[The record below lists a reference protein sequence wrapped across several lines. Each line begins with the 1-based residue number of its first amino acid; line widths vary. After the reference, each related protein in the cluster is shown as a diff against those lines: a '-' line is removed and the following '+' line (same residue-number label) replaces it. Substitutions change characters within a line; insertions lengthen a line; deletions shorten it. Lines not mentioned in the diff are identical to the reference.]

1 MKANPAAS
9 VKAQLLALAGGED
22 FQRTLTRYAAERL
35 LFRLGASAVRE
46 RFALKGASLLAVWM
60 PDPYRG
66 TKDVDLLAS
75 GDPSDASIRAL
86 LEAICAVPCPKDGLV
101 FDLTTLRLE
110 TIRPEEEYSGKR
122 ARFHA
127 LLGNTRIPVQLDL
140 GFGDVVVPEPADI
153 TYPTLLSDL
162 PAPELLAYPREAA
175 VAEKFEAMVKLDVR
189 NSRMKDFHDL
199 WALARSFRFEG
210 PMLQV
215 AVEACFQRRGTPW
228 AEEIP
233 TPLTP
238 GFYQRPELAAR
249 WAGYLAR
256 EAVLVPPPN
265 RFEEIGEVIVAFL
278 GPVRVSLVEQ
288 RAFERH
294 WEPGGSW
301 AAQVQEVGA

>member
-1 MKANPAAS
+1 MKANPTAS
-9 VKAQLLALAGGED
+9 VKARLLALAGGED
-22 FQRTLTRYAAERL
+22 FQRSLNRYAAERWL
-35 LFRLGASAVRE
+35 YRLGASAMRE
-46 RFALKGASLLAVWM
+46 RFALKGASLLMVWM

-86 LEAICAVPCPKDGLV
+86 LDSVCAVPCPEDGLV
-101 FDLTTLRLE
+101 FVLSTLRLE

-127 LLGNTRIPVQLDL
+127 LLGTTRIGVQLDL
-140 GFGDVVVPEPADI
+140 GFGDAVVPEPAEI
-153 TYPTLLSDL
+153 IYPTLLTDL
-162 PAPELLAYPREAA
+162 PPPELLAYPREAA
-175 VAEKFEAMVKLDVR
+175 VAEKFEAMVKLDLR

-199 WALARSFRFEG
+199 WALASTFRFEG
-210 PMLQV
+210 PLLQAAV
-215 AVEACFQRRGTPW
+215 AACFQRQGTPLG
-228 AEEIP
+228 EETP

-238 GFYQRPELAAR
+238 VFYRRPELATR

-278 GPVRVSLVEQ
+278 GPVRESLVA
-288 RAFERH
+288 RGAFDRE
-294 WEPGGSW
+294 WPAGGPW
-301 AAQVQEVGA
+301 QAIGKEVAR

>member
-1 MKANPAAS
+1 MKGNPAAS
-9 VKAQLLALAGGED
+9 VKDRLLAKAGGEA

-35 LFRLGASAVRE
+35 LYRLGASAVRE
-46 RFALKGASLLAVWM
+46 RFALKGASLLTVWL

-86 LEAICAVPCPKDGLV
+86 LETVCAVPCPEDGV
-101 FDLTTLRLE
+101 IFDLSTLRLE

-122 ARFHA
+122 ARFRA
-127 LLGNTRIPVQLDL
+127 LLGNTRIGVQLDL
-140 GFGDVVVPEPADI
+140 GFGDAVVPEPADI
-153 TYPTLLSDL
+153 TYPTLLNDL

-175 VAEKFEAMVKLDVR
+175 VAEKFEAMLKLDLR

-199 WALARSFRFEG
+199 WALASSFSFEG
-210 PMLQV
+210 QVLQA
-215 AVEACFQRRGTPW
+215 AVDACFKRRGTPW
-228 AEEIP
+228 TEQIP

-238 GFYQRPELAAR
+238 VFYQRPDLAAR

-265 RFEEIGEVIVAFL
+265 RFEEIGEAILAFL
-278 GPVRVSLVEQ
+278 GPVRESLV
-288 RAFERH
+288 A
-294 WEPGGSW
+294 GGPFDRGWPAGGPWWGLSE
-301 AAQVQEVGA
+301 EVAS

>member
-9 VKAQLLALAGGED
+9 VKARLLALAGGEN
-22 FQRTLTRYAAERL
+22 FQRSLTRYTAERRL
-35 LFRLGASAVRE
+35 YRLGASAMRE
-46 RFALKGASLLAVWM
+46 RFALKGASLLTVWM

-86 LEAICAVPCPKDGLV
+86 LDSVCAVPCPEDGLV
-101 FDLTTLRLE
+101 FDLSTLRLE

-127 LLGNTRIPVQLDL
+127 LLGNTRIGVQLNL
-140 GFGDVVVPEPADI
+140 GFGDAVVPEPADI

-162 PAPELLAYPREAA
+162 PAPDLLAYPREAA
-175 VAEKFEAMVKLDVR
+175 VAEKFEAMVKLDLR

-199 WALARSFRFEG
+199 WALASTFRFEG
-210 PMLQV
+210 PLLRA

-228 AEEIP
+228 AEEIT

-238 GFYQRPELAAR
+238 AFYQRPELAAR
-249 WAGYLAR
+249 WSGCLAR

-278 GPVRVSLVEQ
+278 GPVRESLVGGA
-288 RAFERH
+288 AFDRR
-294 WEPGGSW
+294 WPAGGPW
-301 AAQVQEVGA
+301 QPQGEGVAR

>member
-9 VKAQLLALAGGED
+9 VKARLLALAGGED
-22 FQRTLTRYAAERL
+22 FQLTLTRYAAERL
-35 LFRLGASAVRE
+35 LYRLGASAVRE

-86 LEAICAVPCPKDGLV
+86 LESVCAVPCPEDGLV
-101 FDLTTLRLE
+101 FDLSTLRLE

-127 LLGNTRIPVQLDL
+127 LLGNTRIGVQLDL
-140 GFGDVVVPEPADI
+140 GFGDAVVPEPADI
-153 TYPTLLSDL
+153 TYPTLLNDL

-199 WALARSFRFEG
+199 WALASSFRFEG
-210 PMLQV
+210 PVLQAAV
-215 AVEACFQRRGTPW
+215 AACFQRRGTPW

-238 GFYQRPELAAR
+238 GFYQTAGVGGTMGGLSGPGGRAGAAAESVR
-249 WAGYLAR
+249 GDRGGGRGLSGAGA
-256 EAVLVPPPN
+256 
-265 RFEEIGEVIVAFL
+265 G
-278 GPVRVSLVEQ
+278 
-288 RAFERH
+288 
-294 WEPGGSW
+294 EPGGGE
-301 AAQVQEVGA
+301 AL

>member
-9 VKAQLLALAGGED
+9 VKARLLALAGGEN

-35 LFRLGASAVRE
+35 LYRLGASAVRE
-46 RFALKGASLLAVWM
+46 RFALKGASLLTVWM

-86 LEAICAVPCPKDGLV
+86 LNSVCAVPCPEDGLV

-127 LLGNTRIPVQLDL
+127 LLGNTRIGVQLDM
-140 GFGDVVVPEPADI
+140 GFGDAVVPEPADI
-153 TYPTLLSDL
+153 TYPTLLNDL

-199 WALARSFRFEG
+199 WALASSFRFEG
-210 PMLQV
+210 PLLR
-215 AVEACFQRRGTPW
+215 ASVEACFHRRGTPW
-228 AEEIP
+228 AEETP

-249 WAGYLAR
+249 WSGYLAR

-265 RFEEIGEVIVAFL
+265 RFDEIGELILAFL
-278 GPVRVSLVEQ
+278 GPVRESLVAGA
-288 RAFERH
+288 AFKSR
-294 WEPGGSW
+294 WPAGGLW
-301 AAQVQEVGA
+301 QALGEEVAS

>member
-9 VKAQLLALAGGED
+9 VKARLLALAGGEN
-22 FQRTLTRYAAERL
+22 FQRTLTRFAAERL

-46 RFALKGASLLAVWM
+46 RFALKGASLLTVWM
-60 PDPYRG
+60 HDPYRG

-75 GDPSDASIRAL
+75 GDPSDASLRAL
-86 LEAICAVPCPKDGLV
+86 LNSVCAVPCPEDGLV
-101 FDLTTLRLE
+101 FDLRTLRLE

-127 LLGNTRIPVQLDL
+127 LLGNTRIGVQLDL
-140 GFGDVVVPEPADI
+140 GFGDAVVPEPADI
-153 TYPTLLSDL
+153 TYPTLLNDL

-199 WALARSFRFEG
+199 WALASTFRFEG
-210 PMLQV
+210 PVLQ
-215 AVEACFQRRGTPW
+215 AAMAACFQRRGTPW
-228 AEEIP
+228 TDEIP

-238 GFYQRPELAAR
+238 GFYQRPEVAAR
-249 WAGYLAR
+249 WVGYLAR

-278 GPVRVSLVEQ
+278 GPVRESLVEQ
-288 RAFERH
+288 RAFERY

>member
-9 VKAQLLALAGGED
+9 VRARLLALAGGED

-46 RFALKGASLLAVWM
+46 RFALKGASLLTVWM

-75 GDPSDASIRAL
+75 GDSSDESLRGV
-86 LEAICAVPCPKDGLV
+86 LEAICAVPCPEDGLV
-101 FDLTTLRLE
+101 FDLSSLRLE

-127 LLGNTRIPVQLDL
+127 LLGTTRIGMQLDL
-140 GFGDVVVPEPADI
+140 GYGDAVVPEPADI

-175 VAEKFEAMVKLDVR
+175 VAEKFEAMVKLDLR

-199 WALARSFRFEG
+199 WALASTFCFEG
-210 PMLQV
+210 PVLRAAV
-215 AVEACFQRRGTPW
+215 AACFQRRGTPW

-238 GFYQRPELAAR
+238 GFYQRPELTAR

-256 EAVLVPPPN
+256 EAVLVPPSN
-265 RFEEIGEVIVAFL
+265 RFEEIGEVVVAFL
-278 GPVRVSLVEQ
+278 GPVRVSLVE
-288 RAFERH
+288 ERPFDRN
-294 WEPGGSW
+294 WGPGGPWVALSKEE
-301 AAQVQEVGA
+301 AP

>member
-9 VKAQLLALAGGED
+9 VKARLLALAGGED

-35 LFRLGASAVRE
+35 LYRLGASAVRE
-46 RFALKGASLLAVWM
+46 RFALKGASLLAVWL

-86 LEAICAVPCPKDGLV
+86 LDSICAVPCPEDGLV
-101 FDLTTLRLE
+101 FDLSTLRLE

-127 LLGNTRIPVQLDL
+127 LLGNTRIGVQLDL
-140 GFGDVVVPEPADI
+140 GFGDAVVPEPTDI

-199 WALARSFRFEG
+199 WALASSFRFEG
-210 PMLQV
+210 PVLQAAV
-215 AVEACFQRRGTPW
+215 AACFKRRGTPW

-233 TPLTP
+233 TPLSP

-265 RFEEIGEVIVAFL
+265 RFEEIGEVIQAFL
-278 GPVRVSLVEQ
+278 VPLRESLVEGSP
-288 RAFERH
+288 FERL
-294 WEPGGSW
+294 WQPGGPW
-301 AAQVQEVGA
+301 VAQSQGVTA

>member
-9 VKAQLLALAGGED
+9 VRERLLALAGGED

-35 LFRLGASAVRE
+35 LYRLGASTVRE
-46 RFALKGASLLAVWM
+46 RFALKGASLLTVWL

-86 LEAICAVPCPKDGLV
+86 LDSICAVPCPEDALV
-101 FDLTTLRLE
+101 FDLSALRLE

-127 LLGNTRIPVQLDL
+127 LLGTTRIGVQLDL
-140 GFGDVVVPEPADI
+140 GFGDAVVPEPIGI
-153 TYPTLLSDL
+153 TYPTLLNDL

-175 VAEKFEAMVKLDVR
+175 VAEKFEAMVKLDLR

-199 WALARSFRFEG
+199 WALASTFRFEG
-210 PMLQV
+210 VVLQAAV
-215 AVEACFQRRGTPW
+215 APCFQRRGTPW
-228 AEEIP
+228 SEEIP
-233 TPLTP
+233 TPLTSA
-238 GFYQRPELAAR
+238 FYRRPELGAR

-256 EAVLVPPPN
+256 EAVLVPPPK
-265 RFEEIGEVIVAFL
+265 RFEEIGEVVVALL
-278 GPVRVSLVEQ
+278 GPVRESLLVGRPMEQ
-288 RAFERH
+288 H
-294 WEPGGSW
+294 WEPRGPW
-301 AAQVQEVGA
+301 AARIQEEAP

>member
-9 VKAQLLALAGGED
+9 VKARLLALAGGED
-22 FQRTLTRYAAERL
+22 FQRTLTRYAAERW

-46 RFALKGASLLAVWM
+46 RFALKGASLLTVWM

-75 GDPSDASIRAL
+75 GDPSDEGLRAL
-86 LEAICAVPCPKDGLV
+86 LESVCTVPCPEDGLI
-101 FDLTTLRLE
+101 FDLSSLRLE

-127 LLGNTRIPVQLDL
+127 LLGTTRIRVQLDL
-140 GFGDVVVPEPADI
+140 GFGDAVVPEPADI
-153 TYPTLLSDL
+153 TYPTLLNDL

-175 VAEKFEAMVKLDVR
+175 VAEKFEAMVKLDLS

-199 WALARSFRFEG
+199 WALASTFRFEG
-210 PMLQV
+210 PLLRA

-265 RFEEIGEVIVAFL
+265 RFEEIGEVVVAFV
-278 GPVRVSLVEQ
+278 GPVRKSLVEEGPFD
-288 RAFERH
+288 RN
-294 WEPGGSW
+294 WEPGGPWLALSK
-301 AAQVQEVGA
+301 EESP

>member
-9 VKAQLLALAGGED
+9 VKARLLALAGGED

-35 LFRLGASAVRE
+35 LYRLGASAVRE
-46 RFALKGASLLAVWM
+46 RFALKGACLLAVWL

-66 TKDVDLLAS
+66 TKDVDLRAS

-86 LEAICAVPCPKDGLV
+86 LDSICAVPCPEDGLV
-101 FDLTTLRLE
+101 FDLSTLCLE

-127 LLGNTRIPVQLDL
+127 LLGTTRIGVQLDL
-140 GFGDVVVPEPADI
+140 GFGDAVVPEPTDI

-199 WALARSFRFEG
+199 WALASSFRFEG
-210 PMLQV
+210 QV
-215 AVEACFQRRGTPW
+215 LREAVAACFQRRGTPW

-238 GFYQRPELAAR
+238 AFYQRQELAAR
-249 WAGYLAR
+249 WAGYFAR
-256 EAVLVPPPN
+256 DAVLVPPPN
-265 RFEEIGEVIVAFL
+265 RFEEIGEVVVAFL
-278 GPVRVSLVEQ
+278 GPVRESLVEG
-288 RAFERH
+288 RPFERD
-294 WEPGGSW
+294 WEPGGPW
-301 AAQVQEVGA
+301 VVQVQEQAT

>member
-1 MKANPAAS
+1 
-9 VKAQLLALAGGED
+9 VKARLLALAGGED

-35 LFRLGASAVRE
+35 HFRLAASAVRE

-75 GDPSDASIRAL
+75 GDPSDASIRAFL
-86 LEAICAVPCPKDGLV
+86 DSVCAVTCQEDGLV

-110 TIRPEEEYSGKR
+110 TIRPEEEYSGMR

-127 LLGNTRIPVQLDL
+127 LLGNTRIGVQLDL
-140 GFGDVVVPEPADI
+140 GFGDAVVPEPADI
-153 TYPTLLSDL
+153 SYPTLLNDL

-175 VAEKFEAMVKLDVR
+175 VAEKFEAMVKLALL

-199 WALARSFRFEG
+199 WALASAFRFEG
-210 PMLQV
+210 PLLHAAV
-215 AVEACFQRRGTPW
+215 AACFQRRGTPW
-228 AEEIP
+228 LREFP

-238 GFYQRPELAAR
+238 GVYRRLELAAR

-265 RFEEIGEVIVAFL
+265 RFEEIGEVILTFL
-278 GPVRVSLVEQ
+278 APVRESLVAGETFD
-288 RAFERH
+288 RVWPA
-294 WEPGGSW
+294 GGPW
-301 AAQVQEVGA
+301 QAIGKEVAR

>member
-9 VKAQLLALAGGED
+9 VKARLLALAGGED

-35 LFRLGASAVRE
+35 LYRLGASAVRE
-46 RFALKGASLLAVWM
+46 RFALKGANLLAVWL

-86 LEAICAVPCPKDGLV
+86 LDSICSVPCPEDGLV
-101 FDLTTLRLE
+101 FELSNLRLE
-110 TIRPEEEYSGKR
+110 TIRPEDEYSGNR

-127 LLGNTRIPVQLDL
+127 LLGTTRIGVQLDL
-140 GFGDVVVPEPADI
+140 GFGDAVVPEPADI
-153 TYPTLLSDL
+153 TYPTLLNDL
-162 PAPELLAYPREAA
+162 PAPELLAYPREAV
-175 VAEKFEAMVKLDVR
+175 VAEKFEAMVKLDLR

-199 WALARSFRFEG
+199 WALASTFRFEG
-210 PMLQV
+210 PVLQAAV
-215 AVEACFQRRGTPW
+215 AACFQRRGTPW

-265 RFEEIGEVIVAFL
+265 RFAEIGEVVEAFL
-278 GPVRVSLVEQ
+278 GPVRESLLVGRPMEQ
-288 RAFERH
+288 H
-294 WEPGGSW
+294 WAPRGPW
-301 AAQVQEVGA
+301 LARIQEEAP

>member
-9 VKAQLLALAGGED
+9 VKARLLALAGGED

-35 LFRLGASAVRE
+35 LYRLGASAVRE
-46 RFALKGASLLAVWM
+46 RFALKGASLLTVWM

-66 TKDVDLLAS
+66 TKDVDLLAC
-75 GDPSDASIRAL
+75 GDPSDDAL
-86 LEAICAVPCPKDGLV
+86 RGVLEAICAVPCPEDGLV
-101 FDLTTLRLE
+101 FDLSTLRLE

-122 ARFHA
+122 TRFHG
-127 LLGNTRIPVQLDL
+127 LLGNTRIGVQLDL
-140 GFGDVVVPEPADI
+140 GFGDAVVPEPADI
-153 TYPTLLSDL
+153 TYPTLLNDL

-175 VAEKFEAMVKLDVR
+175 VAEKFEAMVKLDLR

-199 WALARSFRFEG
+199 WALASTFRFEG
-210 PMLQV
+210 PMLQAAV
-215 AVEACFQRRGTPW
+215 AACFQRRGTPW
-228 AEEIP
+228 TDEIP

-278 GPVRVSLVEQ
+278 GPVRESLVEQ

>member
-9 VKAQLLALAGGED
+9 VKARLLALAGGED

-35 LFRLGASAVRE
+35 LFRLGASKVRE
-46 RFALKGASLLAVWM
+46 RFALKGASLLAVWL

-75 GDPSDASIRAL
+75 GDPSDDALRAV

-101 FDLTTLRLE
+101 FDLSDLRLE

-122 ARFHA
+122 ARFQA
-127 LLGNTRIPVQLDL
+127 LLGSTRIGMQLDL
-140 GFGDVVVPEPADI
+140 GFGDAVVPEPADI

-175 VAEKFEAMVKLDVR
+175 VAEKFEAMVKLDLR

-199 WALARSFRFEG
+199 WALASTFRFEG
-210 PMLQV
+210 PLLRA

-238 GFYQRPELAAR
+238 GFYQRSELAAR

-265 RFEEIGEVIVAFL
+265 RFEEIGEVIQAFL
-278 GPVRVSLVEQ
+278 GPLRKSVVEE
-288 RAFERH
+288 RPFERN
-294 WEPGGSW
+294 WEPGGPW
-301 AAQVQEVGA
+301 VALGKEEAP

>member
-1 MKANPAAS
+1 MKASPAAS
-9 VKAQLLALAGGED
+9 VKARLLALAGGED
-22 FQRTLTRYAAERL
+22 FQRSLTRYAAERWL
-35 LFRLGASAVRE
+35 YRLGASAVRE
-46 RFALKGASLLAVWM
+46 RFALKGASLLTVWM

-86 LEAICAVPCPKDGLV
+86 LDSICAVPCPEDGLV

-127 LLGNTRIPVQLDL
+127 LLGNTRIGVQLDL
-140 GFGDVVVPEPADI
+140 GFGDAVVPEPAGI

-175 VAEKFEAMVKLDVR
+175 VAEKFEAMVKLDLR

-199 WALARSFRFEG
+199 WALARFFRFKG
-210 PMLQV
+210 PVLQAAV
-215 AVEACFQRRGTPW
+215 AACFQRRGTPW
-228 AEEIP
+228 TEQIP

-238 GFYQRPELAAR
+238 GFYRRPEVAAR

-278 GPVRVSLVEQ
+278 GPVRESLVAGA
-288 RAFERH
+288 AFDPGWLAGGPWQALGEEVER
-294 WEPGGSW
+294 
-301 AAQVQEVGA
+301 

>member
-1 MKANPAAS
+1 MKVNPAAS
-9 VKAQLLALAGGED
+9 VKARLLALAGGED

-46 RFALKGASLLAVWM
+46 RFALKGASLLTVWM

-75 GDPSDASIRAL
+75 GDPSDASIRAWL
-86 LEAICAVPCPKDGLV
+86 DSICAVPCPEDGLV

-127 LLGNTRIPVQLDL
+127 LLGTTRIGMQLDL
-140 GFGDVVVPEPADI
+140 GYGDAVVPEPADI
-153 TYPTLLSDL
+153 TYPTLLSEL

-175 VAEKFEAMVKLDVR
+175 VAEKFEAMVKLDLR

-199 WALARSFRFEG
+199 WALASSFRFEG
-210 PMLQV
+210 PLLRA

-238 GFYQRPELAAR
+238 GFYQRSELAAR
-249 WAGYLAR
+249 WADYLAR

-265 RFEEIGEVIVAFL
+265 RFEEIGEVVVAFL
-278 GPVRVSLVEQ
+278 GPVRESLVAGGAFD
-288 RAFERH
+288 RA
-294 WEPGGSW
+294 WSAGGPW
-301 AAQVQEVGA
+301 RALGVEVAW